1 MLKYNGK
8 EFRNLEDQVG
18 YLTDAFKSGKLID
31 ELGIKVLGV
40 FSDLTTAKETI
51 RPPYEYG
58 DAFEIGTQKPYNLYI
73 YTRNIEDFF
82 DFGPFP
88 APGPKGDL
96 GPTPSISI
104 NANVTNTTG
113 APEATVT
120 KTGTDEAPIFNFTF
134 KGLKGE
140 RGQTGMQ
147 GVQGPR
153 GFQGP
158 TGPIGPRG
166 YTGPKGDVGPA
177 FKLLGDLTSTS
188 QLPSPTAELQAQGAA
203 YTIPNAQ
210 DIKHIWVIQ
219 GTDNLLWTDI
229 GVSGVQG
236 PQGDPGIGINSLKT
250 VKDIGAPSITYN
262 TTDGITINNTER
274 YTYITAGSGAEV
286 DVSTEKKI
294 PLIAGEG
301 ISIDATAEAD
311 KAIIKSLSSNI
322 SNGTGQGSLLQTNV
336 KSSSGTPYTNVASGP
351 ASIAFG
357 KNTKAQGNTDFVI
370 GQNNTDNSSGS
381 FVGGS
386 NCENI
391 GNYAFVFGRYLNNTQ
406 IGAVRLGSYNKEND
420 YTAFSIGIGDV
431 DNRKNG
437 LEYDAYTNTLSVPT
451 GDILYGTNLQGNNAN
466 FSGEVKIGKHFIGEL
481 GGPFVFKVGSY
492 FKTPDVSGFEVNRDG
507 DTTFFGKLKSGR
519 TPTESDDV
527 VRKKDLDI
535 ADTKYLKRNLVSV
548 EAVVTL
554 KPNGVQGVY
563 KLSDLTNFKTVFG
576 KSIKGNGN
584 VDLYKHNI
592 KGVSGNSTFYLR
604 IYSSNPLNA
613 NSIADLKTLLGDTFE
628 ESCTG
633 TNGIIAITQISVVFN
648 DGTTTGLSAYSITD
662 TVTTV

>member
-18 YLTDAFKSGKLID
+18 YLTEAFKSGKLID

-88 APGPKGDL
+88 APGPRGEL

-113 APEATVT
+113 TPEATVT

-158 TGPIGPRG
+158 TGPIGPKG
-166 YTGPKGDVGPA
+166 NTGPKGDVGPA
-177 FKLLGDLTSTS
+177 FKLLGNLTSTS
-188 QLPSPTAELQAQGAA
+188 QLPSPTAALQAQGAA

-210 DIKHIWVIQ
+210 GVKHIWVIQ

-229 GVSGVQG
+229 GESGVQG
-236 PQGDPGIGINSLKT
+236 PQGDPGIGINSLRT
-250 VKDIGAPSITYN
+250 VKDIGAPSVTYN

-274 YTYITAGSGAEV
+274 YTYITAGSGVEV

-301 ISIDATAEAD
+301 ISINATAEAD
-311 KAIIKSLSSNI
+311 KGIIKSLSSNI
-322 SNGTGQGSLLQTNV
+322 SNGTGVGSLVQKTV
-336 KSSSGTPYTNVASGP
+336 SSSGTPYANEASGSG
-351 ASIAFG
+351 AVAMG
-357 KNTKAQGNTDFVI
+357 KKVKSKGNATFVI
-370 GQNNTDNSSGS
+370 GQENEAIAGTSASFTSGRLNINR
-381 FVGGS
+381 GGY
-386 NCENI
+386 NI
-391 GNYAFVFGRYLNNTQ
+391 
-406 IGAVRLGSYNKEND
+406 
-420 YTAFSIGIGDV
+420 
-431 DNRKNG
+431 
-437 LEYDAYTNTLSVPT
+437 T
-451 GDILYGTNLQGNNAN
+451 GGENNAN
-466 FSGEVKIGKHFIGEL
+466 NNSWNLVIGKNNAVDNGRFGI
-481 GGPFVFKVGSY
+481 
-492 FKTPDVSGFEVNRDG
+492 VSGLDNVYTGPGGTDNTAVSILGKNLYAQYYQPSDGALLIGRYNDVEGTSGRLFVIGNGTSKDGRKNAFEVLENGRIRVPNFDSNGNRIG
-507 DTTFFGKLKSGR
+507 M
-519 TPTESDDV
+519 
-527 VRKKDLDI
+527 
-535 ADTKYLKRNLVSV
+535 
-548 EAVVTL
+548 VTL
-554 KPNGVQGVY
+554 KVVNGSLQ
-563 KLSDLTNFKTVFG
+563 
-576 KSIKGNGN
+576 
-584 VDLYKHNI
+584 
-592 KGVSGNSTFYLR
+592 
-604 IYSSNPLNA
+604 
-613 NSIADLKTLLGDTFE
+613 
-628 ESCTG
+628 
-633 TNGIIAITQISVVFN
+633 ITHI
-648 DGTTTGLSAYSITD
+648 
-662 TVTTV
+662 